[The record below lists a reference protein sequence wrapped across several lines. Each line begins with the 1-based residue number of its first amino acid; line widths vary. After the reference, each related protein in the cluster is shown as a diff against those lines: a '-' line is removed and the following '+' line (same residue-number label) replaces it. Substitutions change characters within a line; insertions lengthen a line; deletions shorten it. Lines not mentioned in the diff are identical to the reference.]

1 MAQIKVWP
9 CQYIGLAAAV
19 KCVKLMLS
27 VYQMWHDYIPGD
39 GQCVKLNNIETRL
52 TIAHNSCRR

>member
-1 MAQIKVWP
+1 
-9 CQYIGLAAAV
+9 
-19 KCVKLMLS
+19 MLS

-39 GQCVKLNNIETRL
+39 GQCVKLNDIETRL